1 MHEETTWPEIL
12 GSLLHS
18 IFHFLDVK
26 WRKKKQLS
34 KLEQSCLALLF
45 SFSFSSSSSS
55 SSSEKLHK
63 HYFLFIFLSLKEKW
77 QKKRQGEQSRA
88 GLALRASH
96 LCSSSSLPLLSFL
109 TKKNI
114 PVKFDIFDS
123 GQREKGKG
131 KKKKQG
137 FEKKKIVEPLKEK
150 KKKTDLNMQKKKK
163 NITQV
168 INKKKGLFFT
178 TLPSFYADTQ
188 QHERQTDKHRLSRWY
203 IVNNTSMCSF

>member
-137 FEKKKIVEPLKEK
+137 FEKKKIVEPQKEK
-150 KKKTDLNMQKKKK
+150 KKKKLTWKRKKKK
-163 NITQV
+163 
-168 INKKKGLFFT
+168 KD
-178 TLPSFYADTQ
+178 Y
-188 QHERQTDKHRLSRWY
+188 
-203 IVNNTSMCSF
+203 TSHK

>member
-12 GSLLHS
+12 GSLLYS

-34 KLEQSCLALLF
+34 KLQQSCLALLF
-45 SFSFSSSSSS
+45 SFSFSFSSSS

-114 PVKFDIFDS
+114 PVKFGILDS

-131 KKKKQG
+131 KKKKKQG

-150 KKKTDLNMQKKKK
+150 KKKNWLEYAKKKK
-163 NITQV
+163 
-168 INKKKGLFFT
+168 KD
-178 TLPSFYADTQ
+178 Y
-188 QHERQTDKHRLSRWY
+188 
-203 IVNNTSMCSF
+203 TSHK